1 MNIRMT
7 LDTSGISRAINQL
20 RPLVKKSKSELIRD
34 AAKGFV
40 ATSLEITPPA
50 SKGKTGAKAKAQGVQ
65 AIKGDLA
72 KIMIGVRKQREIDTR
87 AGAASPEE
95 LYKRFRSPR
104 NGRINP
110 RALAH
115 PYKVKSSELKALTD
129 KLIARVGWLAAGWNQ
144 AAQKLGVSMRKW
156 PEWVQRHGSGRGYC
170 TISEGVSSVRIE
182 IGNNVKYIAGVADLE
197 RRLEAAI
204 QYEENKIM
212 RQIPVLLKKALQK
225 SGWKS

>member
-110 RALAH
+110 RA
-115 PYKVKSSELKALTD
+115 
-129 KLIARVGWLAAGWNQ
+129 
-144 AAQKLGVSMRKW
+144 
-156 PEWVQRHGSGRGYC
+156 EWVQRHGSGRGYC